1 MPTLKHNGHFS
12 NTRSYWLAFAWLAI
26 LTVIEIGAVSIG
38 FERRALVILIVGTAL
53 SKALLIALFFMH
65 LKSENKIVWLLPGI
79 PTLFAVIF
87 VWALFPD
94 MVYHLTHLL

>member
-1 MPTLKHNGHFS
+1 MPTLKSTGHSS
-12 NTRSYWLAFAWLAI
+12 NVRSYQMAFAWLAI
-26 LTVIEIGAVSIG
+26 LTVIEIGAVSVG
-38 FERRALVILIVGTAL
+38 FERSALVILIIGTAL

-65 LKSENKIVWLLPGI
+65 LKSENKMVWLLPGI
-79 PTLFAVIF
+79 PALFAIIF